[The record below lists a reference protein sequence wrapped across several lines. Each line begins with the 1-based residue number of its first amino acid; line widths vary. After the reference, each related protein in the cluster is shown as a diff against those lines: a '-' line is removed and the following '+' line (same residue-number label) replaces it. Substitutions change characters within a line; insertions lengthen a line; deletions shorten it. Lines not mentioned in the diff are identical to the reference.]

1 MSDNIPNTLSARQ
14 AEHDPN
20 FMLSL
25 ARGLEVLNAFTP
37 QRQRLTISQLSQKT
51 QISRAAVRRCLYTL
65 AALGMVHS
73 PDGRSYELLPRV
85 LAVGHAYLAGTP
97 LAKVAQTALDNL
109 GKALGESCSAATLD
123 GDNVL
128 YIARAAVNNLL
139 SIDLGRGSR
148 LPAWATSMGR
158 VLLSAAGGTAGSD
171 VVTSYAYSLHSAY
184 PVRFVRFTCRDRPGA
199 HAGLCPRRPADRGRL
214 VLAGGTRAVTSRS
227 GGGRP
232 ECRGTCRDGQ
242 RRGVKRE
249 GSRPATARGD
259 GSVAATIA
267 PTAVSPRWRGCARS
281 RRPAAEAI
289 HPPSPAPGYEPE

>member
-1 MSDNIPNTLSARQ
+1 MRDHTPTTLSARQ

-73 PDGRSYELLPRV
+73 PDGRSYELLPRE
-85 LAVGHAYLAGTP
+85 
-97 LAKVAQTALDNL
+97 VAQTALDSL

-139 SIDLGRGSR
+139 SVDLGRGSR

-158 VLLSAAGGTAGSD
+158 VLLSALPEEQLE
-171 VVTSYAYSLHSAY
+171 VTLSRAALIRYTPHTL
-184 PVRFVRFTCRDRPGA
+184 CDM
-199 HAGLCPRRPADRGRL
+199 AGLRAEIARVRMQGYALADRQIEVGL
-214 VLAGGTRAVTSRS
+214 CSLAVPVLSRH
-227 GGGRP
+227 
-232 ECRGTCRDGQ
+232 GQ
-242 RRGVKRE
+242 V
-249 GSRPATARGD
+249 
-259 GSVAATIA
+259 VAALT
-267 PTAVSPRWRGCARS
+267 VGV
-281 RRPAAEAI
+281 PAATTSAAALKEKAL
-289 HPPSPAPGYEPE
+289 APLRRAAMDLSLQL

>member
-1 MSDNIPNTLSARQ
+1 MRDHTPTTLSARQ

-73 PDGRSYELLPRV
+73 PDGRHYELLPRV

-97 LAKVAQTALDNL
+97 LAKVAQTALDS
-109 GKALGESCSAATLD
+109 LGESCSAATLD

-139 SIDLGRGSR
+139 SVDLGRGSR

-158 VLLSAAGGTAGSD
+158 VLLSALPEEQLE
-171 VVTSYAYSLHSAY
+171 VTLSRAVLIRYTPHTL
-184 PVRFVRFTCRDRPGA
+184 CDM
-199 HAGLCPRRPADRGRL
+199 AGLRAEIDRVRMQGYALADRQIEVGL
-214 VLAGGTRAVTSRS
+214 CSLAVPVLSRH
-227 GGGRP
+227 
-232 ECRGTCRDGQ
+232 GQ
-242 RRGVKRE
+242 V
-249 GSRPATARGD
+249 
-259 GSVAATIA
+259 VAALN
-267 PTAVSPRWRGCARS
+267 VGV
-281 RRPAAEAI
+281 PAATVSAAALKEKAL
-289 HPPSPAPGYEPE
+289 APLRRAAMDLSLQL

>member
-73 PDGRSYELLPRV
+73 PDGRHYELLPRV

-97 LAKVAQTALDNL
+97 LAKVAQTALDSL

-139 SIDLGRGSR
+139 SVDIGRGSR

-158 VLLSAAGGTAGSD
+158 VLLSALPEEQLE
-171 VVTSYAYSLHSAY
+171 VTL
-184 PVRFVRFTCRDRPGA
+184 
-199 HAGLCPRRPADRGRL
+199 
-214 VLAGGTRAVTSRS
+214 
-227 GGGRP
+227 
-232 ECRGTCRDGQ
+232 
-242 RRGVKRE
+242 
-249 GSRPATARGD
+249 
-259 GSVAATIA
+259 
-267 PTAVSPRWRGCARS
+267 
-281 RRPAAEAI
+281 
-289 HPPSPAPGYEPE
+289 